1 MNNLKMTPV
10 QKRAVFKLAVDLAK
24 VDRQIHGNEIA
35 LLNSLQTDLNVKKD
49 ELEMIHYMSLK
60 QCLEALQSLSQAQ
73 KESVESFF
81 QSMLGVDDDLDKRE
95 QMLFAAIK
103 IALDEDSSRWAKV
116 ISVNG
121 VESECP
127 VDQIIYLEKKLCEH
141 AHGVLDDKLDNLLIT
156 KALNEVG
163 LQFFYLPQVK
173 QKIDVDLLLRSMEYI
188 LPIRERCGKE
198 DMEESLQKITSIEFL
213 KAFCSAYRLSP
224 GNLPYDAFIL
234 AKVQEGEILNE
245 EGRLSRCI
253 DFLCIDVTSDIR
265 KRLSHFVDLL
275 DAPVSALCYDGYYRL
290 LYDQLSSARSIVTT
304 LYIDHKYDFFI
315 KTDSEEKMRFDSA
328 PQAKTLYLLLLRYG
342 TSGVS
347 QECFEQAEA
356 YLKTQAIICAN
367 QSWDLGSFKTLLLK
381 ENKDYTRLIYNIVS
395 IYSSISTKDSSVPSF
410 LNYISTILRQ
420 RSALKSY
427 VNNAF
432 ASIPSLYERERYSI
446 NFEKNLKIYYL
457 EADTSLISISE
468 SDSEVCGIRDSRLWS
483 DMVI

>member
-1 MNNLKMTPV
+1 MKSILNQI
-10 QKRAVFKLAVDLAK
+10 QKRAIFKLAVDLAK

-35 LLNSLQTDLNVKKD
+35 LLNSLQTDLNVTKD
-49 ELEMIHYMSLK
+49 ELEMIHYMSLH

-198 DMEESLQKITSIEFL
+198 DMEESLQKITTIEFL

-234 AKVQEGEILNE
+234 SKVQEGEILNE

-315 KTDSEEKMRFDSA
+315 KADSEEKMRFDSA

-457 EADTSLISISE
+457 EVDTSLISIAE
-468 SDSEVCGIRDSRLWS
+468 SDNEVCGIRDSRLWS

>member
-1 MNNLKMTPV
+1 MKSILNQI

-35 LLNSLQTDLNVKKD
+35 LLNSLQADLNVTKD
-49 ELEMIHYMSLK
+49 ELEMIHYMSLQ
-60 QCLEALQSLSQAQ
+60 QCLETLQSLNPAQ
-73 KESVESFF
+73 KDSVGSFF

-95 QMLFAAIK
+95 QMLFAAIQ
-103 IALDEDSSRWAKV
+103 IVLNDDSSRWAKV

-121 VESECP
+121 VENESP
-127 VDQIIYLEKKLCEH
+127 TNQIIYLEKTWCEN
-141 AHGVLDDKLDNLLIT
+141 AHRVLDDKLDNLLIT
-156 KALNEVG
+156 KALSEVG

-173 QKIDVDLLLRSMEYI
+173 QNIDVDLLQRSMEYI
-188 LPIRERCGKE
+188 LPIKERCGKE
-198 DMEESLQKITSIEFL
+198 DMEHSLQKITSIEFL
-213 KAFCSAYRLSP
+213 KAFCSSYRLSP
-224 GNLPYDAFIL
+224 GNLPYEAFIL

-290 LYDQLSSARSIVTT
+290 LYDQLSSARSTVTT

-315 KTDSEEKMRFDSA
+315 KADSEEKMRFDSA

-356 YLKTQAIICAN
+356 YLKTQTVTSAG

-381 ENKDYTRLIYNIVS
+381 ENTDYARLIYNIVS
-395 IYSSISTKDSSVPSF
+395 IYSSISTKDSTVPSF

-432 ASIPSLYERERYSI
+432 ASIPSIYERERYSI
-446 NFEKNLKIYYL
+446 NFDKNLKVYYL

-468 SDSEVCGIRDSRLWS
+468 SDREVCGIRDSQLWS
-483 DMVI
+483 DMII

>member
-1 MNNLKMTPV
+1 MKSILNQI

-35 LLNSLQTDLNVKKD
+35 LLNSLQTDLNVTKD
-49 ELEMIHYMSLK
+49 ELEMIHYMSL
-60 QCLEALQSLSQAQ
+60 QHCMEALQSLSQTQ

-127 VDQIIYLEKKLCEH
+127 ADQIIYLEKKFCDH

-290 LYDQLSSARSIVTT
+290 LYDQLSSARSTVTT

-315 KTDSEEKMRFDSA
+315 KADSEEKMRFDSA

-457 EADTSLISISE
+457 EVDTSLISIAE
-468 SDSEVCGIRDSRLWS
+468 SDNEVCGIRDSRLWS

>member
-1 MNNLKMTPV
+1 MNNLKITPV

-35 LLNSLQTDLNVKKD
+35 LLNSLQADLNVTKD
-49 ELEMIHYMSLK
+49 ELEMIHYMSLQ
-60 QCLEALQSLSQAQ
+60 QCLEALQSLNHAQ
-73 KESVESFF
+73 KDSVGSFF

-95 QMLFAAIK
+95 QMLFAAIQ
-103 IALDEDSSRWAKV
+103 IAFNDDTSSWAKV

-121 VESECP
+121 DENECP
-127 VDQIIYLEKKLCEH
+127 SNQIIYLEKKWCEH
-141 AHGVLDDKLDNLLIT
+141 AHVVLDDKLDSLLIT

-173 QKIDVDLLLRSMEYI
+173 QNIDVDLLQRSMEYI
-188 LPIRERCGKE
+188 LPIKERCGKA
-198 DMEESLQKITSIEFL
+198 DMEDSLRKITSIEFL
-213 KAFCSAYRLSP
+213 KAFCSTYRLSP
-224 GNLPYDAFIL
+224 GCIPYEAFIL

-253 DFLCIDVTSDIR
+253 DFLCIDVTSDLR
-265 KRLSHFVDLL
+265 KRLSHFVDFL

-315 KTDSEEKMRFDSA
+315 KTDSELKMKFDSA

-342 TSGVS
+342 TSGVT
-347 QECFEQAEA
+347 QECFEEAEA
-356 YLKTQAIICAN
+356 YLKTHAVTSAC

-395 IYSSISTKDSSVPSF
+395 IYSSISTKDSTIPSF

-427 VNNAF
+427 VINAF
-432 ASIPSLYERERYSI
+432 ASISSVYERERYSI
-446 NFEKNLKIYYL
+446 NFDKNLKIYYL

-468 SDSEVCGIRDSRLWS
+468 SDHEVCGIRDSKLWS
-483 DMVI
+483 DMII

>member
-35 LLNSLQTDLNVKKD
+35 LLNSLQADLNVTKD
-49 ELEMIHYMSLK
+49 ELEMIHYMSLQ
-60 QCLEALQSLSQAQ
+60 QCLEALQPLNHAQ
-73 KESVESFF
+73 KDSVGSFF

-103 IALDEDSSRWAKV
+103 IALDDSSSRWAKV
-116 ISVNG
+116 ISVHG

-127 VDQIIYLEKKLCEH
+127 ADQIIYLEKKFCDH
-141 AHGVLDDKLDNLLIT
+141 AHRVLDDKLDNLLIT

-173 QKIDVDLLLRSMEYI
+173 QKIDADLLQRSMEYI
-188 LPIRERCGKE
+188 LPIRELCGKE
-198 DMEESLQKITSIEFL
+198 YMEDSLRKTTSIEFL
-213 KAFCSAYRLSP
+213 KAFCSTYRLSP
-224 GNLPYDAFIL
+224 GTIPYDAFIM

-275 DAPVSALCYDGYYRL
+275 DAPVSTLCYDGYYRL
-290 LYDQLSSARSIVTT
+290 LYDQLSSARSTVTT
-304 LYIDHKYDFFI
+304 LYIDHRYDFFI
-315 KTDSEEKMRFDSA
+315 KAYSEEKMRFDSA

-356 YLKTQAIICAN
+356 YLKTQAVTSAG

-381 ENKDYTRLIYNIVS
+381 ENKDHTRLIYNIVS
-395 IYSSISTKDSSVPSF
+395 IYSSISTKDSTVPSF

-432 ASIPSLYERERYSI
+432 ASISSVYERERYSI
-446 NFEKNLKIYYL
+446 NFDKNLKIYYL

-468 SDSEVCGIRDSRLWS
+468 SDREVCGIKDSQLWS
-483 DMVI
+483 DMMV

>member
-1 MNNLKMTPV
+1 MKSILNQI
-10 QKRAVFKLAVDLAK
+10 QKRAIFKLAVDLAK

-35 LLNSLQTDLNVKKD
+35 LLNSLQTDLNVTKD
-49 ELEMIHYMSLK
+49 ELEMIHYMSLR

-290 LYDQLSSARSIVTT
+290 LYDQLSSARSTVTT

-315 KTDSEEKMRFDSA
+315 KADSEEKMRFDSA

-457 EADTSLISISE
+457 EVDTSLISIAE
-468 SDSEVCGIRDSRLWS
+468 SDNEVCGIRDSRLWS

>member
-1 MNNLKMTPV
+1 MKSILNQI
-10 QKRAVFKLAVDLAK
+10 QKRAIFKLAVDLAK

-35 LLNSLQTDLNVKKD
+35 LLNSLQTDLNVTKD
-49 ELEMIHYMSLK
+49 ELEMIHYMSLQ

-121 VESECP
+121 GESECP

-315 KTDSEEKMRFDSA
+315 KADSEEKMRFDSA

-457 EADTSLISISE
+457 EVDTSLISIAE
-468 SDSEVCGIRDSRLWS
+468 SDNEVCGIRDSRLWS

>member
-1 MNNLKMTPV
+1 MKSILNQI

-35 LLNSLQTDLNVKKD
+35 LLNSLQSDLNVTKD
-49 ELEMIHYMSLK
+49 ELEMIHYMSLQ
-60 QCLEALQSLSQAQ
+60 QCLEALQSLNQPH
-73 KESVESFF
+73 KDSVGSFF

-95 QMLFAAIK
+95 QMLFSAIK
-103 IALDEDSSRWAKV
+103 IALDERSSRWATV

-127 VDQIIYLEKKLCEH
+127 ANQIIYLEKKWCEH

-156 KALNEVG
+156 KALSEVG
-163 LQFFYLPQVK
+163 LQFFYLPHVK
-173 QKIDVDLLLRSMEYI
+173 QNLDVDLLQRSMEYI
-188 LPIRERCGKE
+188 LPIKERCGKA
-198 DMEESLQKITSIEFL
+198 DMEESLRKTTSIEFL
-213 KAFCSAYRLSP
+213 KAFCSTYRLSP
-224 GNLPYDAFIL
+224 GSIPYEAFIL

-253 DFLCIDVTSDIR
+253 DFLCIDVTSDIS

-275 DAPVSALCYDGYYRL
+275 DAHVSALCYDGYYRL
-290 LYDQLSSARSIVTT
+290 LYDQLSSARSTVTT

-315 KTDSEEKMRFDSA
+315 KTDSEVKMKFDSA

-342 TSGVS
+342 TSGVT

-356 YLKTQAIICAN
+356 YLKSHAVTSAC

-410 LNYISTILRQ
+410 LNYVSTILRQ

-446 NFEKNLKIYYL
+446 NFDKNLKIYYL

-468 SDSEVCGIRDSRLWS
+468 SNSEVCGIRDSQLWL